1 MVAHIAPEAAV
12 GGPIAAVHEG
22 DLIRIDVDQGR
33 LQLEVSEAEL
43 RSRMTK
49 WVPPVSRYKTGVFA
63 KYANSVSSAAFGAVT
78 TPGRGREDAE
88 ADGICVPDFDKAG
101 ARGR

>member
-22 DLIRIDVDQGR
+22 DMITIDVDQGR

-43 RSRMTK
+43 RRRMTT
-49 WVPPVSRYKTGVFA
+49 WVPPVPRYKTGVFA
-63 KYANSVSSAAFGAVT
+63 KYANSVSSAALGAVT
-78 TPGRGREDAE
+78 TPGAGPENTGERG
-88 ADGICVPDFDKAG
+88 INISDFAPAG

>member
-22 DLIRIDVDQGR
+22 DMIAIDVDQGR

-43 RSRMTK
+43 GRRMAK
-49 WVPPVSRYKTGVFA
+49 WVPPVPRYKTGVFA

-78 TPGRGREDAE
+78 TPGKDREDAE
-88 ADGICVPDFDKAG
+88 ADGVVVPDFAKAG